1 MLCFIALLTQFELS
15 AFYLTLLALYLLST
29 NLFYKKGYQFAF
41 TVRSFKSFRAVYY
54 RLTCTLF
61 SSSIGFSHY
70 RFTVYLIFK
79 LLCKAPHHPSVD
91 SRYPLLSTHALRSS
105 QFDVIALIHFVLPVY
120 LRSLIGFSLL
130 LSYPL
135 L

>member
-1 MLCFIALLTQFELS
+1 LLCPRFQRFIYTA
-15 AFYLTLLALYLLST
+15 
-29 NLFYKKGYQFAF
+29 
-41 TVRSFKSFRAVYY
+41 SFRAIALKAYFVDSKLPV
-54 RLTCTLF
+54 RLLSLYSPPSLSRTFWLEVSASVLVAF
-61 SSSIGFSHY
+61 YS
-70 RFTVYLIFK
+70 IFK

-120 LRSLIGFSLL
+120 SFSLVGFSLL